1 MARVD
6 GATLVELFSR
16 RLAESGDSP
25 ALYLPP
31 VDSPDAA
38 WRPITWAALADRV
51 FRTAAALKR
60 LGVMP
65 GDRVVQ
71 LSENRPQWIVADLAI
86 QFAGGVHVPI
96 HSTLAGPQVVE
107 QVRDCGAR
115 LVLVSTASQAEKLG
129 GDAALCN
136 VIDIWSYDPIGD
148 AVSDAIGGRTV
159 RLLSEST
166 GDVTGEVT
174 DAEADDV
181 RRAALS
187 TVGPNDIAT
196 LIYTSGTTGEP
207 KGVML
212 TQRNLTTN
220 ALSALAM
227 FDFAAD
233 DLRVGLLPLS
243 HIYARTCDLYCWI
256 GCGYQ
261 FALARSRE
269 TAVADCVALRPTGI
283 NAVPYFYE
291 KVLRA
296 SQELGRPL
304 AEMFGGRVRLCN
316 SGGAALPNHVAEAY
330 FAAGLPL
337 MQGYGLTETSPVIT
351 LSTPTAH
358 KLGAVGRAIAD
369 VEIRI
374 ADDGEILTRG
384 PHVMR
389 GYWNRPAATTEVL
402 KDGWFYTGDLGEI
415 DADGYL
421 RITGRKKEIIV
432 LASGKNVAPVQLE
445 SLLTEDPLID
455 QAMVVGDGRS
465 YLVALLVVNGDALA
479 RATAEEPT
487 AENRAAN
494 GDAETVLA
502 DRIARRLACVSHH
515 EQVRRFAVLE
525 RPFSIEDGELT
536 PTLKLRRGIIEKKY
550 EEMIATLYDSSKH
563 REPCAKTAEST
574 SNP

>member
-6 GATLVELFSR
+6 GETLLELFSR
-16 RLAESGDSP
+16 RLADSGDAP
-25 ALYLPP
+25 ALYLPHG
-31 VDSPDAA
+31 DG
-38 WRPITWAALADRV
+38 WRPLTWSELGDRV
-51 FRTAAALKR
+51 FRTAAALKK
-60 LGVMP
+60 LGVSP
-65 GDRVVQ
+65 GERVVQ
-71 LSENRPQWIVADLAI
+71 LSENRPEWIVADLAI
-86 QFAGGVHVPI
+86 QFAGAVHVPI

-115 LVLVSTASQAEKLG
+115 ILLVSTAAQAEKLSCA
-129 GDAALCN
+129 AALCN
-136 VIDIWSYDPIGD
+136 AIEVRSYEPACDAIHDRTIHLLSELVGD
-148 AVSDAIGGRTV
+148 VSDA
-159 RLLSEST
+159 EAA
-166 GDVTGEVT
+166 DVH
-174 DAEADDV
+174 
-181 RRAALS
+181 RHALS
-187 TVGPNDIAT
+187 TIGPDDLAT

-207 KGVML
+207 RGVML

-220 ALSALAM
+220 ALASLAM
-227 FDFAAD
+227 FDFASD

-269 TAVADCVALRPTGI
+269 TSVADCLALRPTGI

-304 AEMFGGRVRLCN
+304 GELLGGRVRLCN
-316 SGGAALPNHVAEAY
+316 SGGAALPNHVAEAF

-358 KLGAVGRAIAD
+358 KLGAVGRTIAD

-389 GYWNRPAATTEVL
+389 GYWNRPAATADVL
-402 KDGWFYTGDLGEI
+402 KDGWFYTGDLGKI

-421 RITGRKKEIIV
+421 TITGRKKEIIV
-432 LASGKNVAPVQLE
+432 LASGKNIAPVQLE
-445 SLLTEDPLID
+445 ALLTEDPLID
-455 QAMVVGDGRS
+455 QAVVVGDGRS
-465 YLVALLVVNGDALA
+465 YLVALLVVNQNESAAPGEKNNATGGDLL
-479 RATAEEPT
+479 TE
-487 AENRAAN
+487 
-494 GDAETVLA
+494 LA
-502 DRIARRLACVSHH
+502 DRVARRLAGVSHH
-515 EQVRRFAVLE
+515 EQVRRFAVLDS
-525 RPFSIEDGELT
+525 PFSIEGGELT
-536 PTLKLRRGIIEKKY
+536 PTLKLRRGVIEEKY
-550 EEMIATLYDSSKH
+550 ADTIAAMYASASH
-563 REPCAKTAEST
+563 RESHATTAASST
-574 SNP
+574 KP

>member
-6 GATLVELFSR
+6 GNTLVELFSR
-16 RLAESGDSP
+16 RLADSGEAA
-25 ALYLPP
+25 ALYVPEG
-31 VDSPDAA
+31 DG
-38 WRPITWAALADRV
+38 WRALSWAELGERV
-51 FRTAAALKR
+51 FRAAVALQR
-60 LGVMP
+60 LGVSP

-71 LSENRPQWIVADLAI
+71 LSENRPEWIVADLAI

-107 QVRDCGAR
+107 QIRDSGAR
-115 LVLVSTASQAEKLG
+115 LVLVSTAAQAEKLAC
-129 GDAALCN
+129 DPALCDA
-136 VIDIWSYDPIGD
+136 IDVWSCD
-148 AVSDAIGGRTV
+148 AVCDAIPDRVVKRLTERT
-159 RLLSEST
+159 T
-166 GDVTGEVT
+166 QVTADEIAAVHRRAVAT
-174 DAEADDV
+174 VAADD
-181 RRAALS
+181 L
-187 TVGPNDIAT
+187 AT

-220 ALSALAM
+220 ALATLAL
-227 FDFAAD
+227 FDFTAD

-256 GCGYQ
+256 ACGYQ

-269 TAVADCVALRPTGI
+269 SALADCMTLRPTGI

-304 AEMFGGRVRLCN
+304 AEMYGGRVRLCN
-316 SGGAALPNHVAEAY
+316 SGGAALPDHVAAAY

-351 LSTPTAH
+351 VSTPAAN
-358 KLGAVGRAIAD
+358 KLGAVGRPIAD
-369 VEIRI
+369 VAVRI
-374 ADDGEILTRG
+374 ADDGEVLTRG

-389 GYWNRPAATTEVL
+389 GYWNRPAATAEVL
-402 KDGWFYTGDLGEI
+402 QDGWFYTGDLGAI

-432 LASGKNVAPVQLE
+432 LASGKNIAPVRLE
-445 SLLTEDPLID
+445 ALLAEDPLID

-465 YLVALLVVNGDALA
+465 YLVALLVVNHEALSRAVEQRAAADRTTAIDVAANHAKDGDAKA
-479 RATAEEPT
+479 
-487 AENRAAN
+487 
-494 GDAETVLA
+494 VLA
-502 DRIARRLACVSHH
+502 DCVAHRLACVSHH

-525 RPFSIEDGELT
+525 RPFTIEEGELT
-536 PTLKLRRGIIEKKY
+536 PTLKLRRGVIEKTFA
-550 EEMIATLYDSSKH
+550 ETIEALYNASPL
-563 REPCAKTAEST
+563 RV
-574 SNP
+574 